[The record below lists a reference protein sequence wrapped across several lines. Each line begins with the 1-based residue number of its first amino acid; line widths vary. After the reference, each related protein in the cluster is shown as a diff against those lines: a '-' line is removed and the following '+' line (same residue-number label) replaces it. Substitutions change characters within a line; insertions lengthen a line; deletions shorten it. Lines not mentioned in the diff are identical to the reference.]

1 MKTITISL
9 IIICIVITF
18 LIFAQNGLGD
28 ENRIDIRLNS
38 GCINRVSIETGSIK
52 LYADDKDERFA
63 LLHEFGYKTLSV
75 YRFNQRDMLDGRLES
90 ISGQDISSVFSVNDD
105 SSRIRY
111 SVIDSTFSKNKF
123 IIADLNN
130 DGLPDFIDIEEPSNN
145 NDELYTHSI
154 YYQNKNGSF
163 SDIPDRVIK
172 EMSSSWIS
180 GIYYDINNDG
190 IPEKIEL
197 RYKHYGALLS
207 NTKCIISIYFLDNK
221 KSEYKNKP
229 GMRIISTGM
238 FYEKNNLTDINN
250 DGYPDIF
257 IIDVLNKP
265 HSIEGAI
272 SKFFN
277 KHADIDIKFYLY
289 KKEARGYP
297 PAPSF
302 VKRISTDVLQDFTI
316 SFLDNNQPARYK
328 DLVVTQ
334 SNHSERYS
342 INSK

>member
-9 IIICIVITF
+9 TIICIVITF
-18 LIFAQNGLGD
+18 LIFAHNGLCD
-28 ENRIDIRLNS
+28 ENQIDIRLNN
-38 GCINRVSIETGSIK
+38 GRINRASIEPGSIK
-52 LYADDKDERFA
+52 LYAGDKDERFA

-75 YRFNQRDMLDGRLES
+75 SRFNQWDMLDGRLES
-90 ISGQDISSVFSVNDD
+90 IFGQDISSVFNINDD
-105 SSRIRY
+105 STRIRY
-111 SVIDSTFSKNKF
+111 SAIDSAFSKNKF

-145 NDELYTHSI
+145 NGELYTHSI
-154 YYQNKNGSF
+154 YYQNKDGSF
-163 SDIPDRVIK
+163 SDIPNRVIK
-172 EMSSSWIS
+172 ERSSSWIS
-180 GIYYDINNDG
+180 GIYYDINKDG
-190 IPEKIEL
+190 IPEKIEI

-207 NTKCIISIYFLDNK
+207 NTKCIISIYFLDNTRN
-221 KSEYKNKP
+221 EYKNMP
-229 GMRIISTGM
+229 SMRIISTGI

-257 IIDVLNKP
+257 IIDIPKKP

-289 KKEARGYP
+289 KDGAGGYP

-302 VKRISTDVLQDFTI
+302 VKRISVDVLKDFTI
-316 SFLDNNQPARYK
+316 SFLASNQPARYK

-334 SNHSERYS
+334 SNHSERYN
-342 INSK
+342 INAK